1 MSETNIPI
9 INGGESG
16 NYSEYRDGAIKVLI
30 ADLAG
35 SNLSA

>member
-9 INGGESG
+9 ISGGEFG
-16 NYSEYRDGAIKVLI
+16 NYSEYRDDAIKVLI
-30 ADLAG
+30 ADVAG